1 MVRAVI
7 PPAAAWSVVVLD
19 SNVVLDWLL
28 FRNSDGLM
36 LGAALTSGRL
46 RWIATAAMRDELT
59 HVLARGDFDAWGQDL
74 TALWSAWDRC
84 CAEVPVPV
92 TMPAAAAG
100 RYRCTDPDDQK
111 FIDLALATRPCLLL
125 SRDRAVLKL
134 ARPLRDAGIDVMT
147 PAAWAI
153 RADAT
158 SG

>member
-92 TMPAAAAG
+92 PMPAAAAG

-111 FIDLALATRPCLLL
+111 FIDFALHRADWLLT
-125 SRDRAVLKL
+125 RDRAVLRL
-134 ARPLRDAGIDVMT
+134 ARRALPRGLAILT
-147 PAAWAI
+147 PEAWVLPPP
-153 RADAT
+153 
-158 SG
+158 